1 VDSIIKNPK
10 VFNSKTI
17 QTITQYSH
25 LIETTALTSTISMG
39 VKGFKNTI
47 KKISLSMNYEPIS
60 LISLSYFC
68 NLKL

>member
-10 VFNSKTI
+10 VFSSKTI
-17 QTITQYSH
+17 QTIIQYSH
-25 LIETTALTSTISMG
+25 LIDTTALIKTITIG
-39 VKGFKNTI
+39 IKGFKNII